1 MRCSHLGVAGI
12 HCVVPH
18 VTPIPCRVEQLVV
31 AHCAGIVWHVAVP
44 LVEWQ
49 LGELGIRDKR
59 GCRLYVL
66 VLLRVV
72 YKSCDSVTV
81 TLVVKMG
88 VWVCG
93 WLLGVDVELEYG
105 ERG

>member
-1 MRCSHLGVAGI
+1 M
-12 HCVVPH
+12 
-18 VTPIPCRVEQLVV
+18 
-31 AHCAGIVWHVAVP
+31 
-44 LVEWQ
+44 
-49 LGELGIRDKR
+49 
-59 GCRLYVL
+59 YVL

-81 TLVVKMG
+81 AVVVKMG

-93 WLLGVDVELEYG
+93 WLLGVDVELECG